1 MSITADNRSEQAIAT
16 VENIDPQ
23 TLEFED
29 NVRDEV
35 ELDKEF
41 LASLR
46 EHGVII
52 PIIAIRDAEGRT
64 LVREG
69 QCRTLGA
76 REVGLTSVPVY
87 VIPADDADADTATV
101 QRIVQQM
108 VANDRRKDLTDG
120 QRARAIQQMLDTGM
134 SATKVAKKLSM
145 SRDVVNAAGTA
156 AKSATALN
164 ALNAGQLDFRQA
176 EALTEFEDD
185 PNAVDRLLRA
195 AGHGPQHFEH
205 AVSSLRAQRE
215 SDALYAE
222 AEKVYVGQGFTVLED
237 RPRWNDFSAIRLD
250 YLHTADDERVSDD
263 IEKEPAHW
271 AVYLTEDYGY
281 FDAETG
287 EPVDDADVDDDTRDD
302 QEAEAAEGLRHY
314 NTVTEKTVIVPEWY
328 CVDYVA
334 AGLQLGPSLRDRHPS
349 TASSD
354 SASGDNSPEAIAERQ
369 AQQEEAERRER
380 RKVLVLNRLGQAAES
395 VRREYVTKLLL
406 RKTAPKGAATFVAH
420 CLSRDSFILNQNHGS
435 TITAELLGLKND
447 REVRALVAD
456 LGTNI
461 DARAQVITLAI
472 VLGALEARTEKSAWR
487 NARSGLTGNASFVP
501 STIGSDVYLRFLI
514 ESGYEPSEVEKVI
527 IGDRSADAV
536 YDEALEQDD

>member
-1 MSITADNRSEQAIAT
+1 MSITTDNPSEQAIAT
-16 VENIDPQ
+16 VEHIDPQ

-35 ELDKEF
+35 QLDKEF

-87 VIPADDADADTATV
+87 VVPADAADADAATV

-108 VANDRRKDLTDG
+108 VANDRRKDLTNG

-134 SATKVAKKLSM
+134 SATKVAKKLAM
-145 SRDVVNAAGTA
+145 SRDVVNAAGAA

-164 ALNAGQLDFRQA
+164 ALNDGQLDFRQA
-176 EALTEFEDD
+176 EVLTEFEDD
-185 PNAVDRLLRA
+185 PDAVEGLLRA
-195 AGHGPQHFEH
+195 AGHGSQHFEH
-205 AVSSLRAQRE
+205 AVSSLRSRRE
-215 SDALYAE
+215 TDALYAE
-222 AEKVYVGQGFTVLED
+222 AEKVYVERGFTVLED
-237 RPRWNDFSAIRLD
+237 RPRWNDTSAVELS
-250 YLHTADDERVSDD
+250 YLRTADDEKVSDD
-263 IEKEPAHW
+263 VDKKPEHW
-271 AVYLTEDYGY
+271 AVYLTEEYAY
-281 FDAETG
+281 VDAETG
-287 EPVDDADVDDDTRDD
+287 EPVDDDDVDDQTRYNTDR
-302 QEAEAAEGLRHY
+302 EADEGLRHY
-314 NTVTEKTVIVPEWY
+314 STVTEKTVIVPEWF
-328 CVDYVA
+328 CLDHQA
-334 AGLQLGPSLRDRHPS
+334 AGLQLAPSLRDLHQRNER
-349 TASSD
+349 SS
-354 SASGDNSPEAIAERQ
+354 SALTGDDSPEAIAERQ

-395 VRREYVTKLLL
+395 VRREYVTKLLA
-406 RKTAPKGAATFVAH
+406 RKVAPKGAATFVAH
-420 CLSRDSFILNQNHGS
+420 CLTRDHFILNQNHGS
-435 TITAELLGLKND
+435 EITAELLGLDND
-447 REVRALVAD
+447 RDVRALVND

-472 VLGALEARTEKSAWR
+472 VLGSLEARTDKSAWR

-501 STIGSDVYLRFLI
+501 LTIGSDDYLRFLI

-527 IGDRSADAV
+527 VGERTSEGV
-536 YDEALEQDD
+536 YSEYCS

>member
-1 MSITADNRSEQAIAT
+1 MSITTDNRSEQVLAT
-16 VENIDPQ
+16 VEHIDPQ

-29 NVRDEV
+29 NVREEV

-69 QCRTLGA
+69 QRRTLGA

-87 VIPADDADADTATV
+87 VVPADAADADTATV
-101 QRIVQQM
+101 QRIVQQV

-134 SATKVAKKLSM
+134 SAAKVAKKLAM
-145 SRDVVNAAGTA
+145 SRDVVNAAGAA
-156 AKSATALN
+156 AKSVTALN
-164 ALNAGQLDFRQA
+164 ALNDGQLDFRQA
-176 EALTEFEDD
+176 EVLTEFEDD
-185 PNAVDRLLRA
+185 PAAVERLLSA
-195 AGHGPQHFEH
+195 AGHGSQHFEH
-205 AVSSLRAQRE
+205 AVSSLRSQRE
-215 SDALYAE
+215 TDALYVE
-222 AEKVYVGQGFTVLED
+222 AEKVYVEKGFTVLED
-237 RPRWNDFSAIRLD
+237 RPRWNDTSAIRLD
-250 YLHTADDERVSDD
+250 YLRTVDDNGVSDD

-287 EPVDDADVDDDTRDD
+287 DPVDDDDVDDQTRYNTDR
-302 QEAEAAEGLRHY
+302 EAGEGLRHY
-314 NTVTEKTVIVPEWY
+314 STVTEKTVVVPEWF
-328 CVDYVA
+328 CLDYQA
-334 AGLQLGPSLRDRHPS
+334 AGLQLAPSLRDLHQRNERS
-349 TASSD
+349 GTAPAVD
-354 SASGDNSPEAIAERQ
+354 DSPEAIAERQ
-369 AQQEEAERRER
+369 AQQEEAERRDR

-395 VRREYVTKLLL
+395 VRREYVTKLLA

-420 CLSRDSFILNQNHGS
+420 CLTRDHFILNQNHGAD
-435 TITAELLGLKND
+435 ITAELLGLDSD
-447 REVRALVAD
+447 RDVRALVSD

-472 VLGALEARTEKSAWR
+472 VLGSLEARTDKSAWR
-487 NARSGLTGNASFVP
+487 DARSGFVGRAP
-501 STIGSDVYLRFLI
+501 SPLSAFACSCGSSVR
-514 ESGYEPSEVEKVI
+514 
-527 IGDRSADAV
+527 
-536 YDEALEQDD
+536 EAPATPIR

>member
-1 MSITADNRSEQAIAT
+1 MSITTDNRTEQTIGT
-16 VENIDPQ
+16 VEQIDPQ

-35 ELDKEF
+35 DLDKEF

-46 EHGVII
+46 EHGVIV

-76 REVGLTSVPVY
+76 REVGLQSVPVY
-87 VIPADDADADTATV
+87 VVPSDADDANTATAR
-101 QRIVQQM
+101 RIVEQM
-108 VANDRRKDLTDG
+108 VANDRRKELTNG
-120 QRARAIQQMLDTGM
+120 QRARGIQQLLDTGM
-134 SATKVAKKLSM
+134 SATKVAKKLAM
-145 SRDVVNAAGTA
+145 PRDVVNAAGAA

-164 ALNAGQLDFRQA
+164 ALNDGQLDFRQA

-195 AGHGPQHFEH
+195 ANHGPQHFDH

-222 AEKVYVGQGFTVLED
+222 AEKVYTEQGFTVLED
-237 RPRWNDFSAIRLD
+237 RPRWNDFSAIRPD
-250 YLHTADDERVSDD
+250 YLQNADGERVPDD

-287 EPVDDADVDDDTRDD
+287 EFVDDADVDEDTRHDE
-302 QEAEAAEGLRHY
+302 EAEAAEGLRHFS
-314 NTVTEKTVIVPEWY
+314 TVTEKTVIVPEWY
-328 CVDYVA
+328 CVDYAA
-334 AGLQLGPSLRDRHPS
+334 AGLQLGPSLRDRHPG
-349 TASSD
+349 TAAGD
-354 SASGDNSPEAIAERQ
+354 AATGDNSPEAVAERQ

-380 RKVLVLNRLGQAAES
+380 KKVLVLNRLGQAAES

-435 TITAELLGLKND
+435 AVTAELLGLKND
-447 REVRALVAD
+447 REVRELVSD
-456 LGTNI
+456 LSTNI

-472 VLGALEARTEKSAWR
+472 VLGALEARTDKSAWR
-487 NARSGLTGNASFVP
+487 NARTGLTGNASFVP

-536 YDEALEQDD
+536 YDETLEQD

>member
-134 SATKVAKKLSM
+134 SATKVAKKLAM

-250 YLHTADDERVSDD
+250 YLHTADDERVSND

-354 SASGDNSPEAIAERQ
+354 SPSGDNSPEAIAERQ

-472 VLGALEARTEKSAWR
+472 VLGALEARTDKSAWR
-487 NARSGLTGNASFVP
+487 NARSGLVGSQRSRRQPSPLAAS
-501 STIGSDVYLRFLI
+501 
-514 ESGYEPSEVEKVI
+514 
-527 IGDRSADAV
+527 
-536 YDEALEQDD
+536 